1 MVYGLDN
8 WGNLVGVAGLVI
20 TIIGAVISYFA
31 FRRAGKAREAAEA
44 AEAASGETRAAII
57 RSLTTVDLERAVAL
71 VQRLKDLHRSNRW
84 ETSLEHY
91 QPLRVML
98 AEIRSRHRDLAPELR
113 QILDDAILNVTE
125 IENVVTTAVTEN
137 KGLDRLRGFDSILN
151 AIQSQLEILSGSIR
165 SQEG

>member
-8 WGNLVGVAGLVI
+8 WGNWVGVAGLVI

-44 AEAASGETRAAII
+44 AEAASDETRSAIT

-71 VQRLKDLHRSNRW
+71 VQRLKELHRSNRW
-84 ETSLEHY
+84 EISLEHY
-91 QPLRVML
+91 QPIRVML
-98 AEIRSRHRDLAPELR
+98 AEIRSRHPHLTPELR

-151 AIQSQLEILSGSIR
+151 ALQSQLEILSSSIR